1 MRTAG
6 DRPSSEGINMAK
18 IRPFIGLRPKREVA
32 PLVAELPYDVATSE
46 EAREVAAKNEY
57 SFYHITKPE
66 VDLPEQ
72 VHVYDDRV
80 YQTGRENLDAFI
92 RSGILQLD
100 ESPKFFLYTLI
111 MEEREQTGLVACV
124 HIDDYMN
131 NVIRKHELTREEKE
145 LDRSKHM
152 DVLNAQTG
160 LVFMLYR
167 QTGGKT
173 MLFEKGMGI
182 EPEYDFITSDTI
194 RHIFRVISDKDLCD
208 SFVDAFRDEI
218 LYIADGHHRA
228 ASAVRV
234 GLSRRD
240 AGLGG
245 ESEWFMAVIFPHD
258 QVRILPYNRVVRGLG
273 GGIDS
278 LLKRLAEKYD
288 VQKTDHPLPDSP
300 RKFCMY
306 LKGEWFR
313 LIPRFTVDK
322 TSCMLDVAML
332 QETILEPLLNIENPR
347 TDSRIEFIGGI
358 KGSTELEHFVDSEGD
373 SVAFSLYPV
382 SVEEL
387 MRVSDSGGIM
397 PPKST
402 WFEPKL
408 RSGLVLHLL

>member
-1 MRTAG
+1 
-6 DRPSSEGINMAK
+6 MAK
-18 IRPFIGLRPKREVA
+18 IRPFKGLRPKRDLA
-32 PLVAELPYDVATSE
+32 PLVAELPYDVVTSE
-46 EAREVAAKNEY
+46 EARELAAKNKY

-72 VHVYDDRV
+72 VHAYDDRV

-100 ESPKFFLYTLI
+100 VSPKFFLYTLI
-111 MEEREQTGLVACV
+111 MKEREQTGLVACV
-124 HIDDYMN
+124 HIDDYVN
-131 NVIRKHELTREEKE
+131 NVIRRHELTREEKE

-167 QTGGKT
+167 ETSGENT
-173 MLFEKGMGI
+173 LFEKGMDS
-182 EPEYDFITSDTI
+182 EPEYDFITSDNI
-194 RHIFRVISDKDLCD
+194 RHIFRVISDKDTIAYL
-208 SFVDAFRDEI
+208 VDAFQNEI

-228 ASAVRV
+228 ASAVKV
-234 GLSRRD
+234 GLARRD
-240 AGLGG
+240 AGISG
-245 ESEWFMAVIFPHD
+245 EPDWFMAVIFPHD

-273 GGIDS
+273 GGVDTF
-278 LLKRLAEKYD
+278 LMRLSEKYD
-288 VQKTDHPLPDSP
+288 VEKTDHPVPDSP
-300 RKFCMY
+300 RKICMY

-313 LIPRFTVDK
+313 LLPRFAFDGTREV
-322 TSCMLDVAML
+322 LDVAML
-332 QETILEPLLNIENPR
+332 QETILEPLLDIGDPR

-358 KGSTELEHFVDSEGD
+358 KGSTELERLVDSEGD
-373 SVAFSLYPV
+373 SVAFSLYPT
-382 SVEEL
+382 SVDEL
-387 MRVSDSGGIM
+387 IRVSDSGGIM